1 MSDTFV
7 DVYMGTA
14 LLYAKKIK
22 AARYDRYFMDIAY
35 RSAEMSYAKRL
46 RVGAVITRDNRII
59 STGFNGTPPGHD
71 NCCELETENG
81 VLVSKKSTIHAE
93 ESAISFAA
101 RTGISTENATI
112 YCTHSPCFFCARL
125 IVNAGIRSVIY
136 SEKYRDDEGVQFLK
150 DSSVRV
156 VEINTK
162 STTPKE
168 TDDSQTSTSH
178 NPETYGIECRQM

>member
-1 MSDTFV
+1 MSDTFD

-14 LLYAKKIK
+14 LLHAKKSK

-59 STGFNGTPPGHD
+59 STGFNGSPPGHD

-81 VLVSKKSTIHAE
+81 VLVTKESTIHAE
-93 ESAISFAA
+93 ENAILFAA

-112 YCTHSPCFFCARL
+112 YCTSSPCLPCARL
-125 IVNAGIRSVIY
+125 IVNVGIRSVIY
-136 SEKYRDDEGVQFLK
+136 KDKYRDNSGVEYLQK
-150 DSSVRV
+150 
-156 VEINTK
+156 
-162 STTPKE
+162 
-168 TDDSQTSTSH
+168 
-178 NPETYGIECRQM
+178 YGIKCRQM

>member
-1 MSDTFV
+1 MSDTFD

-14 LLYAKKIK
+14 LLHAKRSK
-22 AARYDRYFMDIAY
+22 AARYDRYFMDIAH

-59 STGFNGTPPGHD
+59 STGFNGSPPGHD
-71 NCCELETENG
+71 NCCEIETENG

-93 ESAISFAA
+93 ENAILFAA

-125 IVNAGIRSVIY
+125 IVSAGIRSVIY
-136 SEKYRDDEGVQFLK
+136 SEKYRDDEGVRFLI
-150 DSSVRV
+150 DSSVSI
-156 VEINTK
+156 VELNTK

-168 TDDSQTSTSH
+168 TDDCETSTSH
-178 NPETYGIECRQM
+178 NPETYGWFKRS

>member
-1 MSDTFV
+1 MSDTFD

-14 LLYAKKIK
+14 LLHAKKSK

-59 STGFNGTPPGHD
+59 STGFNGSPPGHD

-93 ESAISFAA
+93 ENAILFAA

-136 SEKYRDDEGVQFLK
+136 SEKYRDDEGVRFLI
-150 DSSVRV
+150 DSSVGV
-156 VEINTK
+156 K
-162 STTPKE
+162 
-168 TDDSQTSTSH
+168 
-178 NPETYGIECRQM
+178 CRQM

>member
-1 MSDTFV
+1 MSDTFD

-14 LLYAKKIK
+14 LLHAKKSK

-59 STGFNGTPPGHD
+59 STGFNGSPPGHD

-81 VLVSKKSTIHAE
+81 DLVTKESTIHAE
-93 ESAISFAA
+93 KNAILFAA

-112 YCTHSPCFFCARL
+112 YCTHSPCLPCAML

-136 SEKYRDDEGVQFLK
+136 SEKYRDDEGVQFLI
-150 DSSVRV
+150 DRSVSV
-156 VEINTK
+156 VDINTK
-162 STTPKE
+162 STTPNE
-168 TDDSQTSTSH
+168 TDDFKT
-178 NPETYGIECRQM
+178 